1 MKKVILAASMLALCM
16 AVNAQDTGVTTTT
29 TTTTT
34 DPVVPTTSLY
44 KPVQGDVLAEI
55 GLFGGDIVNLP
66 ASTFGTPQL
75 KFRYFLQDRWALRV
89 GFNLTQQSSTT
100 KFYEA
105 SPGTAD
111 GYARTMN
118 SLFGVNAGI
127 EKHFAGTG
135 RLSTYVGAD
144 ASIQFTGAASKWE
157 NTTDGTT
164 YTAGASR
171 KVTGTNANGDRSFGT
186 GLRVVTGADYYFVE
200 KVYLG
205 AEFGWGFMAVANGKT
220 KSETTLPGAPTVTVE
235 TKSTGSEFNLMP
247 SLTAGVRIG
256 YRF

>member
-1 MKKVILAASMLALCM
+1 MKKVIFAASLLALCM
-16 AVNAQDTGVTTTT
+16 SVNAQDTGVTTTT
-29 TTTTT
+29 TTTTA
-34 DPVVPTTSLY
+34 PVPTTSLY

-75 KFRYFLQDRWALRV
+75 KFRYFLQDQWALRV
-89 GFNLTQQSSTT
+89 GFNLTQQSTTT

-105 SPGTAD
+105 APGTGE

-157 NTTDGTT
+157 NSTDGST

-171 KVTGTNANGDRSFGT
+171 KVVGTNANGDRSFGT
-186 GLRVVTGADYYFVE
+186 GLRVITGADYYFVE

-205 AEFGWGFMAVANGKT
+205 AEFGWGFMAVANGKSKT
-220 KSETTLPGAPTVTVE
+220 ETTVAGVTTTVE
-235 TKSTGSEFNLMP
+235 RKSSGSEFNLMP

>member
-1 MKKVILAASMLALCM
+1 MKKIILAASMLAFYM
-16 AVNAQDTGVTTTT
+16 GANAQDMGVTTTT

-34 DPVVPTTSLY
+34 DRIVLGKDY

-75 KFRYFLQDRWALRV
+75 KFRYFLQDKLALRV

-100 KFYEA
+100 KFYEPA
-105 SPGTAD
+105 PGSGD

-118 SLFGVNAGI
+118 SLFGINAGV

-144 ASIQFTGAASKWE
+144 ASVQFTGAASKWE
-157 NTTDGTT
+157 NTTDGVT
-164 YTAGASR
+164 YTADASR
-171 KVTGTNANGDRSFGT
+171 KVTGTNANGNRSFGT
-186 GLRVVTGADYYFVE
+186 GLRVITGADYYFVE

-205 AEFGWGFMAVANGKT
+205 AEFGWGFMAVVDGKT
-220 KSETTLPGAPTVTVE
+220 KTETTVGGVTTTVE